1 MSSDHFLTL
10 QEGLKQVQKGL
21 FAFHVELGPGYE
33 VIADTFL
40 EEEKCGLETINFL
53 IEIAEPWVGVSLTSP
68 FIEILSVA

>member
-1 MSSDHFLTL
+1 MNV
-10 QEGLKQVQKGL
+10 QEGMKRVQKGL
-21 FAFHVELGPGYE
+21 FAFHVELGLGYE

-53 IEIAEPWVGVSLTSP
+53 IEFVEPWVGVSKTSS